1 MRAVSNTS
9 PISNLLRV
17 GAVDLLFKLFEE
29 VWIPPAVA
37 YELLRFH
44 AELPPRLRILAPTDT
59 GRVQQLRDQLDDGE
73 AEAIVLADELGT
85 DWLIIDEKPGRRV
98 ARAEGIPLLG
108 VAGLLLKAKQ
118 QRVITAVAPYLDE
131 LEQVAGFFLGKDVK
145 AEVLRRAAELP
156 GA

>member
-17 GAVDLLFKLFEE
+17 GAVDLLFKLFDE
-29 VWIPPAVA
+29 VWIPPEVA
-37 YELLRFH
+37 SELLRFH
-44 AELPPRLRILAPTDT
+44 AELPASLRILAPTDT

-118 QRVITAVAPYLDE
+118 QRLIAAVAPYLDE

-145 AEVLRRAAELP
+145 AEVLRRAGEP
-156 GA
+156 S

>member
-17 GAVDLLFKLFEE
+17 GAVDLLFKLFDE

-37 YELLRFH
+37 SELLRFH
-44 AELPPRLRILAPTDT
+44 AELPARLCILAPTNT

-118 QRVITAVAPYLDE
+118 QRLIAAVAPYLDE
-131 LEQVAGFFLGKDVK
+131 LDQVAGFFLGKDVK
-145 AEVLRRAAELP
+145 AEVLRRAGEP
-156 GA
+156 S